1 MTDIQYTIV
10 STPLGALLVA
20 ATARGVCLVCF
31 GDREPDLK
39 ERLQAEFPFAVPTRD
54 DVSLRPWSDAL
65 VSYVEGHADQI
76 SIPLDV
82 GGSRFQRR
90 VWDALRRIPRGETR
104 TYSAVAKS
112 LGQPKAARAVA
123 RACASNPVLVV
134 VPCHRV
140 VPMRG
145 SSGGYAGGAERKRV
159 LLDLEAENLAPL
171 RKAV

>member
-1 MTDIQYTIV
+1 MNAIRYTIV

-31 GDREPDLK
+31 GDGEPELE
-39 ERLQAEFPFAVPTRD
+39 ERLESEFPFAAPARD
-54 DVSLRPWSDAL
+54 AAGLKPWSDAV
-65 VSYVEGHADQI
+65 VSYVEGHADRI

-104 TYSAVAKS
+104 TYSAVAES
-112 LGQPKAARAVA
+112 LGQPGAARAVA
-123 RACASNPVLVV
+123 RACAANPVLIV

-140 VPMRG
+140 VPVNG
-145 SSGGYAGGAERKRV
+145 GTGGYAGGAKRKRT
-159 LLDLEAENLAPL
+159 LLTLEAQ
-171 RKAV
+171 

>member
-1 MTDIQYTIV
+1 MTDIQYTTV
-10 STPLGALLVA
+10 STSLGALLVA
-20 ATARGVCLVCF
+20 ATSRGVCLVCF
-31 GDREPDLK
+31 GDGVPDL
-39 ERLQAEFPFAVPTRD
+39 EGRLQAEFPFAVPTRD
-54 DVSLRPWSDAL
+54 DVSLRLWSDEL
-65 VSYVEGHADQI
+65 VRTVEGHAERI

-123 RACASNPVLVV
+123 RACAANPVLVV

-140 VPMRG
+140 VPVGG
-145 SSGGYAGGAERKRV
+145 STGGYAGGAERKRV
-159 LLDLEAENLAPL
+159 LLDLETQNLAPS
-171 RKAV
+171 RNAV